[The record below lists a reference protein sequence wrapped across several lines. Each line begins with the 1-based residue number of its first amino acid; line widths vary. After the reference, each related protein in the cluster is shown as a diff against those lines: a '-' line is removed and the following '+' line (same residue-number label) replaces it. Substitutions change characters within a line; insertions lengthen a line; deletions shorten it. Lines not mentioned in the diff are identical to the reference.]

1 MAGKKFYAL
10 HFKDN
15 QVQWEKFD
23 GQSLKPS
30 EPPEARSSWPVIALL
45 PDEYFFFFLPE
56 GLSAKGARN
65 LKTATMLR
73 MQHFFPA
80 PADNRECG
88 VLPFG
93 PAGMP
98 GYFTHPGLSDFR
110 ERHEKTLE
118 QASVVTAKFVLAWT
132 AAQSKELSSWTYGN
146 GPGPKAL
153 FLDGRLH
160 FIGGAGGEY
169 EKRLKE
175 ATDNGPP
182 PALDW
187 RESLA
192 EIGRLGLKWSGLRL
206 PLKQFSLASGDIRP
220 WVVSFIAVTVIAS
233 LLFFSQARHYFAES
247 GVEAQWE
254 NALNGMYAKVLGP
267 NHGPDPYG
275 KLISRYDR
283 LKGKQTRSIDVVQ
296 LLAHLSAAAP
306 KGLDVESLSLNPSE
320 GTVRGKI
327 NSFDALEKYLKDLK
341 ARGGPKFT
349 LEQATNT
356 KDGVVFSLKVDLLQ

>member
-65 LKTATMLR
+65 LKTATLLR

-80 PADNRECG
+80 VAGGRECG
-88 VLPFG
+88 VLPPG

-98 GYFTHPGLSDFR
+98 GYFTHPELACFW
-110 ERHEKTLE
+110 EEHKKNLE
-118 QASVVTAKFVLAWT
+118 QAAVVTTKFVLAWT
-132 AAQSKELSSWTYGN
+132 EAQAKELPAWTYGN
-146 GPGPKAL
+146 GSGPRAL

-160 FIGGAGGEY
+160 FINGAGPEY
-169 EKRLKE
+169 EKRLKA

-192 EIGRLGLKWSGLRL
+192 EIGRTGLKWSISRL
-206 PLKQFSLASGDIRP
+206 PLKQFSLASGDIRS
-220 WVVSFIAVTVIAS
+220 WVVSFIAVTVIAL
-233 LLFFSQARHYFAES
+233 LLFFGQARRYFAES
-247 GVEAQWE
+247 RAEAQWE
-254 NALNGMYAKVLGP
+254 GALNGLYAKVLGRD
-267 NHGPDPYG
+267 HGPDPYG
-275 KLISRYDR
+275 ELVSRYDR
-283 LKGKQTRSIDVVQ
+283 LKGKQTQSIDVLQ
-296 LLAHLSAAAP
+296 ILALLSAAAP
-306 KGLDVESLSLNPSE
+306 QDLDLENLSLNPNE
-320 GTVRGKI
+320 GSVRGKI
-327 NSFDALEKYLKDLK
+327 NSFDALEEYLKNLK
-341 ARGGPKFT
+341 ERGGPGFT

-356 KDGVVFSLKVDLLQ
+356 KDGVVFSLKVDFLQ